1 MTAARIKFT
10 VRLPAD
16 LLRQIG
22 DHARSRRVSQ
32 TAIVEAALQSFLS
45 PDGPERLEAAFARRL
60 DRMARQYERLGWNVD
75 LTNETLVLFVRL
87 WLTQTLPP
95 PDAEAQAA
103 KAMGRKRWDGFL
115 RSLTR
120 NMERDFRIGSEIS
133 HDIAARQ
140 ALDGEDEESS

>member
-1 MTAARIKFT
+1 VTAARIKFT
-10 VRLPAD
+10 VRLPAG

-32 TAIVEAALQSFLS
+32 TAVVEAALQSFLS

-75 LTNETLVLFVRL
+75 LTNEMLVLFVRL
-87 WLTQTLPP
+87 WLTHTVPP
-95 PDAEAQAA
+95 PDAEAQAT

-120 NMERDFRIGSEIS
+120 NMEQDSRIGSEIS
-133 HDIAARQ
+133 QDIAARAASDQ
-140 ALDGEDEESS
+140 DD